1 MFKNLT
7 AKGKL
12 VFGLLGLV
20 LVFGVLW
27 ATGLL
32 GSLTSAIEGTGGRGG
47 DGETFAAVDG
57 DCIDIGVMP
66 WVGYA
71 GGQYWNGGFAD
82 SERSRFREAGICV
95 NYVASDSRQ
104 AQIAAFKS
112 GDLDV
117 IWQTM
122 DAYGPEVGDLPPD
135 TRAFLQANK
144 SAGGDVMIAREGINS
159 LNDLRGKKIA
169 TAYRNPSHTLTLFA
183 LETANLKPYDVTLV
197 EAQDPIQA
205 VQMFKAGAV
214 DAAAVWTPD
223 DVEALE
229 KVPGS
234 SRIFSTK
241 EAGELIHDV
250 FLVREGWANAH
261 ERELEAL
268 FEGWMRGAVAV
279 ETDPAARE
287 EAIQI
292 MAAGYDM
299 PVDFF
304 EQTFDNAYRTNAADN
319 ECFFGITPKGTDGC
333 AVGGA
338 DVYDNAVRLYEAA
351 NVVRGTPPPFESLV
365 WTRAVENVAPRLG
378 QTAQRG
384 PDFAAPTAQDERR
397 EAISTKGVSVT
408 FPSGSA
414 QLTPQ
419 ARQTID
425 AEFGTSAQLAS
436 NARVRIIGNTD
447 DVGEAAANQA
457 LSERRAQAVAD
468 YLAQRYQ
475 FDRDR
480 FVVRGDGESNP
491 ISPNA
496 TPAGREAN
504 RRTDLELVA
513 R

>member
-12 VFGLLGLV
+12 VFGIVGLL
-20 LVFGVLW
+20 LVFGLLW
-27 ATGLL
+27 VTGLL
-32 GSLTSAIEGTGGRGG
+32 GSLTSAIEGTGGATAS
-47 DGETFAAVDG
+47 GETFAAVDG

-104 AQIAAFKS
+104 AQVAAFKS

-117 IWQTM
+117 VWQTM
-122 DAYGPEVGDLPPD
+122 DAYGPEVGDLPDD

-144 SAGGDVMIAREGINS
+144 SAGGDVMIARAGIDGI
-159 LNDLRGKKIA
+159 NDLRGKKIA

-183 LETANLKPYDVTLV
+183 LETAGLKPFDVTLV

-229 KVPGS
+229 KVEGS
-234 SRIFSTK
+234 KRIFSTQ

-250 FLVREGWANAH
+250 FLVREGWANEH

-287 EAIQI
+287 QAIQI
-292 MAAGYDM
+292 MADGYDM
-299 PVDFF
+299 PLDFF

-319 ECFFGITPKGTDGC
+319 ECFFGITPKGEDGC
-333 AVGGA
+333 QVNGA
-338 DVYDNAVRLYEAA
+338 DVYNNAVGLYEAA
-351 NVVRGTPPPFESLV
+351 NVIRGTPPRFEDLV
-365 WTRAVENVAPRLG
+365 WTNAVRSVAPRLG

-384 PDFAAPTAQDERR
+384 TDFAPATDVDAQRQ
-397 EAISTKGVSVT
+397 AISTKGVSVT

-425 AEFGTSAQLAS
+425 AEFGASAQLAS
-436 NARVRIIGNTD
+436 NARVRIVGNTD
-447 DVGEAAANQA
+447 DVGNATSNQT

-468 YLAQRYQ
+468 YLAQRYS

-480 FVVRGDGESNP
+480 FIVRGDGSSNP
-491 ISPNA
+491 ISPNTSA
-496 TPAGREAN
+496 SGREAN

-513 R
+513 Q